1 MTDFETATIDL
12 FYDDYFKGEKGH
24 DDYTDDEITMS
35 VNKDDIDDCLTSMRD
50 ILYKHFG
57 IREAE

>member
-1 MTDFETATIDL
+1 MSDFENATIDL

-24 DDYTDDEITMS
+24 DYTDEQITMS
-35 VNKDDIDDCLTSMRD
+35 ATKDDIDDCLTSMRD

-57 IREAE
+57 IRKD